1 MFERDVGTRRAPRC
15 RTRLPA
21 AMIPAAFAGPRQSE
35 IFERRIRMRKLIV
48 HAFLT
53 LDGVMQA
60 PGSPND
66 KSGGFTHGGWTVPFW
81 DGAIEAWQGEA
92 TSPPFDLLLG
102 RKTYEIFAGYWP
114 RATDV
119 EDAEVFNS
127 ARMYVVSRTLRRVD
141 WENSTDGLRL
151 LLYPIVLGRGKRL
164 FAEATIPRAF
174 TLVRSASS
182 PSGVVM
188 ARYQRSG
195 DVTLA
200 LISAYTHSSS
210 RSYARCRTAGGR

>member
-1 MFERDVGTRRAPRC
+1 
-15 RTRLPA
+15 
-21 AMIPAAFAGPRQSE
+21 
-35 IFERRIRMRKLIV
+35 MRKLIV

-66 KSGGFTHGGWTVPFW
+66 RSGGFTHGGWTVPFW
-81 DGAIEAWQGEA
+81 DDAIEAWQEEA
-92 TSPPFDLLLG
+92 TSGPFDLLLG

-119 EDAEVFNS
+119 EGAEVFND
-127 ARMYVVSRTLRRVD
+127 ARKYVVSRTLRHLD
-141 WENSTDGLRL
+141 WQNSTFVDGHVGKAVAQLKEMDGPEIQVQGSGNLVQTLLSEDLIDGLRL

-164 FAEATIPRAF
+164 FAEGTIPRAF
-174 TLVRSASS
+174 TLEGSTTS

-188 ARYQRSG
+188 ARYERSG
-195 DVTLA
+195 DITLGSFVQEE
-200 LISAYTHSSS
+200 SAAEVKGQDRH
-210 RSYARCRTAGGR
+210 GDD

>member
-1 MFERDVGTRRAPRC
+1 
-15 RTRLPA
+15 
-21 AMIPAAFAGPRQSE
+21 
-35 IFERRIRMRKLIV
+35 MRKLIA
-48 HAFLT
+48 HTFLT

-66 KSGGFTHGGWTVPFW
+66 RSGGFTHGGWTVPFW
-81 DGAIEAWQGEA
+81 DDAIEAWQREA

-119 EDAEVFNS
+119 EGADVFNS
-127 ARMYVVSRTLRRVD
+127 AKKYVVSRTLRRVD
-141 WENSTDGLRL
+141 WQNSTLVDGHVGKAVAQLKELDGPEIQVQGSGNLVQTLLSEDLVDGLRL

-164 FAEATIPRAF
+164 FAEGTIPRAF
-174 TLVRSASS
+174 TLKDSTAS

-188 ARYQRSG
+188 ARYERSG
-195 DVTLA
+195 DVTLGSFVRDEP
-200 LISAYTHSSS
+200 SAE
-210 RSYARCRTAGGR
+210 R

>member
-1 MFERDVGTRRAPRC
+1 
-15 RTRLPA
+15 
-21 AMIPAAFAGPRQSE
+21 
-35 IFERRIRMRKLIV
+35 MRKLIV

-66 KSGGFTHGGWTVPFW
+66 RSGGFTHGGWTVPFW
-81 DGAIEAWQGEA
+81 DDAIEAWQEEA
-92 TSPPFDLLLG
+92 TSGPFDLLLG

-119 EDAEVFNS
+119 EGAEVFND
-127 ARMYVVSRTLRRVD
+127 ARKYVVSRTLRHLD
-141 WENSTDGLRL
+141 WQNSTFVDGHVGKAVAQLKEMDGPEIQVQGSGNLVQTLLSEDLIDGLRL

-164 FAEATIPRAF
+164 FAEGTIPRAF
-174 TLVRSASS
+174 TLEGSTTS

-188 ARYQRSG
+188 ARYERSG
-195 DVTLA
+195 DITLGSFVQEE
-200 LISAYTHSSS
+200 SA
-210 RSYARCRTAGGR
+210 AEVKGRDRHGDD

>member
-53 LDGVMQA
+53 LDGVMHA
-60 PGSPND
+60 PGSSND

-141 WENSTDGLRL
+141 WEKQHRWAAPPALPDRARQGQAAVRGGHHPARVHTREVG
-151 LLYPIVLGRGKRL
+151 VL
-164 FAEATIPRAF
+164 AERRRHGDTSARAT
-174 TLVRSASS
+174 S
-182 PSGVVM
+182 PSP
-188 ARYQRSG
+188 
-195 DVTLA
+195 
-200 LISAYTHSSS
+200 
-210 RSYARCRTAGGR
+210 

>member
-1 MFERDVGTRRAPRC
+1 
-15 RTRLPA
+15 
-21 AMIPAAFAGPRQSE
+21 
-35 IFERRIRMRKLIV
+35 MRKLIV

-66 KSGGFTHGGWTVPFW
+66 RSGGFTHGGWTVPFW
-81 DGAIEAWQGEA
+81 DDAIEAWQEEA
-92 TSPPFDLLLG
+92 TSGPFDLLLG

-119 EDAEVFNS
+119 EGAEVFND
-127 ARMYVVSRTLRRVD
+127 ARKYVVSRTLRHMD
-141 WENSTDGLRL
+141 WQNSTLVDGHVGKAVAQLKEMDGPEIQVQGSGNLVQTLLSEDLVDGLRL

-164 FAEATIPRAF
+164 FAEGTIPRAF
-174 TLVRSASS
+174 TLEGSTTS

-188 ARYQRSG
+188 ARYERSG
-195 DVTLA
+195 DVTLGSFVPEE
-200 LISAYTHSSS
+200 SA
-210 RSYARCRTAGGR
+210 AEVKGRDRHGDD

>member
-1 MFERDVGTRRAPRC
+1 
-15 RTRLPA
+15 
-21 AMIPAAFAGPRQSE
+21 MIPAAFAGPRQSE

-53 LDGVMQA
+53 LDGVMHA
-60 PGSPND
+60 PGSSND

-141 WENSTDGLRL
+141 WEKQHRWAAPPALPDRARQGQAA
-151 LLYPIVLGRGKRL
+151 VRGG
-164 FAEATIPRAF
+164 TIPRAF

-200 LISAYTHSSS
+200 LISAHTHSSN
-210 RSYARCRTAGGR
+210 RSYARRRTAGGR

>member
-1 MFERDVGTRRAPRC
+1 
-15 RTRLPA
+15 
-21 AMIPAAFAGPRQSE
+21 
-35 IFERRIRMRKLIV
+35 MRKLIV

-66 KSGGFTHGGWTVPFW
+66 RSGGFTHGGWTVPFW
-81 DGAIEAWQGEA
+81 DDAIEAWQEEA
-92 TSPPFDLLLG
+92 TSGPFDLLLG

-119 EDAEVFNS
+119 EGAEVFND
-127 ARMYVVSRTLRRVD
+127 ARKYVVSRTLRHLD
-141 WENSTDGLRL
+141 WQNSTFVDGHVGKAVAQLKEMDGPEIQVQGSGNLVQTLLSEDLVDGLRL

-164 FAEATIPRAF
+164 FAEGTIPRAF
-174 TLVRSASS
+174 TLEGSTTS

-188 ARYQRSG
+188 ARYERSG
-195 DVTLA
+195 DITLGSFVQEE
-200 LISAYTHSSS
+200 SA
-210 RSYARCRTAGGR
+210 AEVKGRDRHGDD

>member
-1 MFERDVGTRRAPRC
+1 
-15 RTRLPA
+15 
-21 AMIPAAFAGPRQSE
+21 
-35 IFERRIRMRKLIV
+35 MRKLIV

-81 DGAIEAWQGEA
+81 DDAIAEWQGEA
-92 TSPPFDLLLG
+92 TSAPVDLLLG

-119 EDAEVFNS
+119 AGAEVFND
-127 ARMYVVSRTLRRVD
+127 ARKYVVSRTLSRLD
-141 WENSTDGLRL
+141 WQNSTLVEGHVGKAVAQLKATDGPDIQVQGSGNLVQTLLSEDLVDGLRL
-151 LLYPIVLGRGKRL
+151 LLYPIVLGKGKRL
-164 FAEATIPRAF
+164 FAEGTIPRAF
-174 TLVRSASS
+174 ALVESAAS

-195 DVTLA
+195 DVTLGSFVPEEFA
-200 LISAYTHSSS
+200 AEERDPRGDDET
-210 RSYARCRTAGGR
+210 